1 MSFKHSFEL
10 IQDDSFSIAMVTLLL
25 YLYKFYMV
33 YFQLQEELGDIRSK
47 YKHMVSILVITNLI
61 LFGLYIINKRKRLY
75 FPFSLI
81 SECKNNS

>member
-33 YFQLQEELGDIRSK
+33 YFQLQVELGDILSK
-47 YKHMVSILVITNLI
+47 YKHVVSILVITNLI
-61 LFGLYIINKRKRLY
+61 LFGLYIINKRKSLY